1 MQNNLP
7 PGWSEDRVQRIL
19 EYYKGGAENDIVEG
33 ETAYEFEDYTLIK
46 VPRELA
52 HEVNNLI
59 EQYKSRSPP
68 NVSDVVERALEYAE
82 KENLY
87 RRSANEVEE
96 FADME
101 LTGTPRITFVG
112 CGGAG
117 NNTSTR
123 MHDIGIDGVDI
134 IAINTDKQD
143 LDRCRA
149 DKKILVGKSIT
160 RGLGAGG
167 DPDVGRRAAE
177 LARETL
183 SEVLTESDLVFVTAG
198 MGGGTGT
205 GVAPVVADIAREN
218 GAIVVG
224 IVSTPLHV
232 ERARTIKAKTG
243 IRELID
249 AAHTVIVLDN
259 NSVSNYLPNLQMA
272 QVFSITDQLISE
284 TVRSISDTITKPSL
298 INLDYADIRTVM
310 NCGGVAVMLF
320 GESKTRD
327 TADDVVRAALHH
339 PLLDVDYRGA
349 TGCLVHITGGY
360 DLSLRDAEEIA
371 SSLTYE
377 LSPHANMIW
386 GARIEEDFKGMRVI
400 AIMTGIKPPQI
411 VGHNVADISYDTAPL
426 PDLVRLKRRIIDF
439 TK

>member
-1 MQNNLP
+1 MQTIVNNAL
-7 PGWSEDRVQRIL
+7 GYTEKEDLYRQSN
-19 EYYKGGAENDIVEG
+19 NDI
-33 ETAYEFEDYTLIK
+33 A
-46 VPRELA
+46 
-52 HEVNNLI
+52 
-59 EQYKSRSPP
+59 
-68 NVSDVVERALEYAE
+68 
-82 KENLY
+82 
-87 RRSANEVEE
+87 E
-96 FADME
+96 FADSE
-101 LTGTPRITFVG
+101 LLGTPRIMIVG

-177 LARETL
+177 LARGTL
-183 SEVLTESDLVFVTAG
+183 SEVLADSDLVFVTAG

-205 GVAPVVADIAREN
+205 GVAPVVADIAREC

-224 IVSTPLHV
+224 MVSTPFHV
-232 ERARTIKAKTG
+232 ERARAIKAEAG
-243 IRELID
+243 IQELSD
-249 AAHTVIVLDN
+249 AAHTVIALDN
-259 NSVSNYLPNLQMA
+259 NRLLNYVPNLPMKQA
-272 QVFSITDQLISE
+272 FSVMDQLISE
-284 TVRSISDTITKPSL
+284 TVKGISDTITKDSL
-298 INLDYADIRTVM
+298 INLDYADMRTVM

-327 TADDVVRAALHH
+327 KSSDVVRSALNH

-349 TGCLVHITGGY
+349 TGCLVHITGGP
-360 DLSLRDAEEIA
+360 DLTLKEAEEIA

-377 LSPHANMIW
+377 LGPHANVIW
-386 GARIEEDFKGMRVI
+386 GARIEEEYEGGVRVM
-400 AIMTGIKPPQI
+400 AIMTGVESAQI
-411 VGHNVADISYDTAPL
+411 LGQAQQQRVPIRSVEDEVKQMEPMPVIGRGHRGP
-426 PDLVRLKRRIIDF
+426 IIEYIR
-439 TK
+439 